1 MHLLKKLIIILLS
14 TGLATAC
21 VNKSVIGYGPKD
33 AVNPGKIDM
42 K

>member
-1 MHLLKKLIIILLS
+1 MNFLKKIMILLLS

-21 VNKSVIGYGPKD
+21 VNKSIIGYGPKD
-33 AVNPGKIDM
+33 AVNPGKIEM